1 MIKCKN
7 RSVKRKCLRARDK
20 RIGRFEEASLEEFR
34 MSDVT
39 SKDGNTG
46 AAEDEKEKWVVHNE
60 GN

>member
-1 MIKCKN
+1 M
-7 RSVKRKCLRARDK
+7 RARGK
-20 RIGRFEEASLEEFR
+20 LIGLFEEASLEEFR

-46 AAEDEKEKWVVHNE
+46 AAEDEKEEWVVHNE